1 MNLTLKPELTEFIQQ
16 EILIGKYAS
25 PDEAIEQSSHFVN
38 EAALNLLKSKST
50 TDQLAAELREKIDSA
65 AAQLDSAEP
74 TLRERGEGLNG
85 ETVIAGLRAKL
96 RNNNPWLAVAGSL
109 IDDPFFDEYIAEIDR
124 ERRKFDS
131 LAAVWDEDDIYAQL
145 H

>member
-16 EILIGKYAS
+16 EILTGKYAS
-25 PDEAIEQSSHFVN
+25 PDEAIE
-38 EAALNLLKSKST
+38 AALKLLKSKST
-50 TDQLAAELREKIDSA
+50 TDQLATELREKIDSA

-74 TLRERGEGLNG
+74 TLRERGEGLNP
-85 ETVIAGLRAKL
+85 EDVLAGLRAKL
-96 RNNNPWLAVAGSL
+96 RTDNPWLAVAGSL
-109 IDDPFFDEYIAEIDR
+109 LDDPFFDDYVAAINR

-131 LAAVWDEDDIYAQL
+131 LAAIWDNDDDDIYAQL